1 MNKDIK
7 NIIQSFSS
15 MIQAKS
21 NTSIASYFYHI
32 PISKEESTSIEKYA
46 DYTIE
51 EIIHFLRIERMFD
64 LNIINIDEKE
74 ELYKNYIEYQK
85 LRKFLISQF
94 IKNMQIVEH
103 EVEKN
108 DEDQLIKERYNF
120 LEEKLMSYGVL
131 VNFDYEKAILN
142 QVDKEVKIKLLKK

>member
-7 NIIQSFSS
+7 NIIQNISS

-21 NTSIASYFYHI
+21 NTSIGSYFYHI

-74 ELYKNYIEYQK
+74 ELYKDYIEYQK
-85 LRKFLISQF
+85 LRRVLISQF
-94 IKNMQIVEH
+94 IKNIQ
-103 EVEKN
+103 EVEINGK
-108 DEDQLIKERYNF
+108 EQLGNERYNF
-120 LEEKLMSYGVL
+120 LEEKLISYGVL

-142 QVDKEVKIKLLKK
+142 QVDNEVKIKLLKK